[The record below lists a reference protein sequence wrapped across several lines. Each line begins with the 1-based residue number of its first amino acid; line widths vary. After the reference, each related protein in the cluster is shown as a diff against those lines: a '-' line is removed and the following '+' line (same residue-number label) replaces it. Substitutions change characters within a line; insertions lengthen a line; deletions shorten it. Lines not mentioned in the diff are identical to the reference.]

1 MQLLDENG
9 NDKNDTPVYPAVPLP
24 VPMAGSEAGCFAYP
38 PAGTIVEISNIEGR
52 PDKPVIRQILPAG
65 HNLPD
70 VKPGEQLQQ
79 QRAEVFQRVTTDGS
93 WHRETDQ
100 QIREH
105 SAANH

>member
-1 MQLLDENG
+1 M
-9 NDKNDTPVYPAVPLP
+9 
-24 VPMAGSEAGCFAYP
+24 
-38 PAGTIVEISNIEGR
+38 EISNIEGR
-52 PDKPVIRQILPAG
+52 PDKPVIRQILPIG

-70 VKPGEQLQQ
+70 VKPGEQLHQ

-105 SAANH
+105 SARRTINSDQEERTTTTRTTTTATTTTFRIACAFSTIV